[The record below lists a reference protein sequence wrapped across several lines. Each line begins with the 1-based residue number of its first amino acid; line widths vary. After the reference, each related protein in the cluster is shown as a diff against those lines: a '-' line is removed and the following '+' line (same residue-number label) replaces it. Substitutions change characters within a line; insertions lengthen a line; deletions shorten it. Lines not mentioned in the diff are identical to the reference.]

1 MRKEVTFI
9 CLAFSLILFTS
20 VLVSAQNF
28 TEDNNTISNFSL
40 VEQNTEVPDYTLP
53 DSNPEEINPNI
64 TLIEP
69 DETTGPIEIPENEVG
84 DENTIPVETPGN
96 EFICSGCELDKKC
109 YPIGYRRDGKYCE
122 ENEEFVLQKES
133 KNDCQNSFECLSN
146 VCISEKCLSKS
157 FFQKVIDWFLKL
169 FGEEELGD
177 VGEEGNVQE
186 GEGKVLVIIKDS
198 LLPVLQSDLDI
209 WKQDI
214 QNEYNYEVVQKVIST
229 ETPEEI
235 KDFIKTQDISKDLEG
250 VLLVGSI
257 PTVFSDLCMKEFGYC
272 PSDHYYTDLDDSCF
286 AILKTGNRC
295 DGHTCGEVSY
305 YDLSDE
311 NRCNEFKESDTD
323 FWIARLTTPNSQ
335 GNNITMLSSYF
346 ERNHEYRIGNKLYEH
361 KMLAF
366 NPIQDSDFPSE
377 AENNRKVFLNQNS
390 ETEKLNYYSGDVN
403 LIVNPVNYNPGSISE
418 IYSEELKKPYEYV
431 VYSGHGNPI
440 SQQGMNSDKLAEIK
454 PNSLFYQLLSCS
466 VGDFTTENY
475 LAGNYL
481 FSGDGLFTI
490 AGTVPILAANQFPS
504 IESFKLDNGFNF
516 EQTFFDNDFAVH
528 LFGDPTLRLT
538 EGTNSNVGIINVDLG
553 QIRIPEDVNDYYY
566 KEFNITVKN
575 LGDEK
580 INLINGQTEGTNFDE
595 VSSWFN
601 LDLNFIKPISLMP
614 GEEKIFQSNLLV
626 HGSSQPTRFYANFSF
641 YSNAKNPTPS
651 FILSGELV

>member
-20 VLVSAQNF
+20 VFVSAQNF

-84 DENTIPVETPGN
+84 DENTIPVETPGK

-109 YPIGYRRDGKYCE
+109 YPLGYRKDGKYCE

-272 PSDHYYTDLDDSCF
+272 PSDHYYTDLEDSCF

-295 DGHTCGEVSY
+295 DGHTCSEVSY

-346 ERNHEYRIGNKLYEH
+346 KRNHDYRIGVKLYEH
-361 KMLAF
+361 KMLIF
-366 NPIQDSDFPSE
+366 MPILDSDFPSE
-377 AENNRKVFLNQNS
+377 AENVRLSVLNQNS
-390 ETEKLNYYSGDVN
+390 EVEKLNYYSGDAN
-403 LIVNPVNYNPGSISE
+403 LIVDPNDFGSISE
-418 IYSEELKKPYEYV
+418 IYSEELRKPYEYV
-431 VYSGHGNPI
+431 FYNGHGMST
-440 SQQGMNSDKLAEIK
+440 SQQGMTSDELISIK
-454 PNSLFYQLLSCS
+454 PNSLFYQLGSCS
-466 VGDFTTENY
+466 VGDFTTDNY

-481 FSGDGLFTI
+481 FSGEGLI
-490 AGTVPILAANQFPS
+490 VNAGTVPILGASQFPS
-504 IESFKLDNGFNF
+504 FESFKLDNGFNF
-516 EQTFFDNDFAVH
+516 ADIFFDTNFAMH
-528 LFGDPTLRLT
+528 LFGDPTLKLT
-538 EGTNSNVGIINVDLG
+538 SRTDSEVEIQDIDLG

-566 KEFNITVKN
+566 KEFNITIKN
-575 LGDEK
+575 LGDKK
-580 INLINGQTEGTNFDE
+580 INLINAQTEGINFDE
-595 VSSWFN
+595 VSSYFN
-601 LDLNFIKPISLMP
+601 LDPNFTKPISLMP
-614 GEEKIFQSNLLV
+614 GEEKIFQSNFFV
-626 HGSSQPTRFYANFSF
+626 HGSLQPTQFYANFSF
-641 YSNAKNPTPS
+641 YSNAKTPTPS